1 MISTIRQS
9 KIRYLLIALFWL
21 ALWQL
26 LYKIINQ
33 PLFLTSPLAT
43 AKALGMRLIQAETWG
58 ILGNTSGRII
68 VGYFTAIILGIV
80 FASISYVSQT
90 FEELVKP
97 MMLLMKSI
105 PVASFIV
112 IALAWFSSRS
122 VSGFITWFVVFQ
134 LIYFHVLAALWRV
147 DGKLLEVCQVFHVKN
162 IKKWKYIYIPQ
173 VMEEFPEILKL
184 TVGMGIRSAIAAELI
199 GVPEYSVGEA
209 IYKAKLYFDIADLFA
224 WTILAI
230 FLCWTLE
237 KIMIWLFQWLGRMMY
252 HEWKEKNN

>member
-33 PLFLTSPLAT
+33 PLFLASPLDT
-43 AKALGMRLIQAETWG
+43 AKSLGMRLIQAETWG

-112 IALAWFSSRS
+112 IALAWFSSKS
-122 VSGFITWFVVFQ
+122 VSGFITWFVVFP
-134 LIYFHVLAALWRV
+134 LIFKYPNG
-147 DGKLLEVCQVFHVKN
+147 DGKNEGCCPKN
-162 IKKWKYIYIPQ
+162 PRD
-173 VMEEFPEILKL
+173 
-184 TVGMGIRSAIAAELI
+184 RS
-199 GVPEYSVGEA
+199 S
-209 IYKAKLYFDIADLFA
+209 
-224 WTILAI
+224 
-230 FLCWTLE
+230 
-237 KIMIWLFQWLGRMMY
+237 
-252 HEWKEKNN
+252 